1 MTSVLRECKIARP
14 EAPSASIATSERGL
28 PVGWAQ
34 ELPDAGDA
42 DQQRE
47 SPRPDSHV
55 VAYEA
60 MATKSTSVTERVRSG
75 DSKTAAAPRKRAEQ
89 QRAQSTR
96 TAILEAALAEFAEKG
111 FEAASIRSI
120 AERTGFQHPLITYHY
135 PSKDLLWQ
143 AVAEDTFERIR
154 LEWDES
160 ASEECNLSSLERLR
174 AEYRALFRHTAKFP
188 EFHRFMRQEAAT
200 DNPRLQW
207 VAVNVLKPLIN
218 RLLPQIKA
226 AQAEG
231 QLPPVEPILFHY
243 MMVSLTAALSEFGPE
258 MRVTRR
264 MSADRPEV
272 ADAYWSFV
280 ERTVFGAPRG
290 TGSGSRKRA

>member
-1 MTSVLRECKIARP
+1 
-14 EAPSASIATSERGL
+14 
-28 PVGWAQ
+28 
-34 ELPDAGDA
+34 
-42 DQQRE
+42 
-47 SPRPDSHV
+47 V
-55 VAYEA
+55 VACA
-60 MATKSTSVTERVRSG
+60 GMATKSTSVAERVRSE
-75 DSKTAAAPRKRAEQ
+75 APRKRAEQ

-154 LEWDES
+154 LEWDER
-160 ASEECNLSSLERLR
+160 ASKEHNLPPLERLR

-207 VAVNVLKPLIN
+207 VAEKVLKPLIN

-264 MSADRPEV
+264 LSADRPEV
-272 ADAYWSFV
+272 ADAYWSYV
-280 ERTVFGAPRG
+280 EKTVFGAPRA
-290 TGSGSRKRA
+290 TGSGARKRA

>member
-1 MTSVLRECKIARP
+1 MATRNTSVR
-14 EAPSASIATSERGL
+14 T
-28 PVGWAQ
+28 
-34 ELPDAGDA
+34 
-42 DQQRE
+42 
-47 SPRPDSHV
+47 H
-55 VAYEA
+55 
-60 MATKSTSVTERVRSG
+60 VRSAESNG
-75 DSKTAAAPRKRAEQ
+75 TKAPKRRAEQ

-154 LEWDES
+154 KEWDER
-160 ASEECNLSSLERLR
+160 APQEGDLSPLERLR
-174 AEYRALFRHTAKFP
+174 AEYRTLFRHTARFP
-188 EFHRFMRQEAAT
+188 EFHRFMRQEATT

-207 VAVNVLKPLIN
+207 VAEKVLKPLIS
-218 RLLPQIKA
+218 RLLPQIRA

-258 MRVTRR
+258 MRITRR
-264 MSADRPEV
+264 LSADRPEI
-272 ADAYWSFV
+272 AQAYWSFV
-280 ERTVFGAPRG
+280 EQTVFGAPRAPG
-290 TGSGSRKRA
+290 PRSRSAQRR

>member
-1 MTSVLRECKIARP
+1 MSITSDPA
-14 EAPSASIATSERGL
+14 ADGDAGQQSASSNK
-28 PVGWAQ
+28 
-34 ELPDAGDA
+34 
-42 DQQRE
+42 E
-47 SPRPDSHV
+47 SRV
-55 VAYEA
+55 VASET
-60 MATKSTSVTERVRSG
+60 MATKTTSA
-75 DSKTAAAPRKRAEQ
+75 TARARPAGAKKVAVPRKRAEQ

-154 LEWDES
+154 IEWD
-160 ASEECNLSSLERLR
+160 ARAAEEGDLPPLERLR
-174 AEYRALFRHTAKFP
+174 AEYRALFRHTTKFP

-200 DNPRLQW
+200 NNPRLQW
-207 VAVNVLKPLIN
+207 VAGNVLKPLID

-226 AQAEG
+226 AQAKG
-231 QLPPVEPILFHY
+231 QLPQIEPILFHY

-258 MRVTRR
+258 MHVTQRL
-264 MSADRPEV
+264 SADRPEV
-272 ADAYWSFV
+272 VDSYWNFV
-280 ERTVFGAPRG
+280 EQTVFGALRVPAAG
-290 TGSGSRKRA
+290 TRKRT

>member
-1 MTSVLRECKIARP
+1 
-14 EAPSASIATSERGL
+14 
-28 PVGWAQ
+28 
-34 ELPDAGDA
+34 
-42 DQQRE
+42 
-47 SPRPDSHV
+47 
-55 VAYEA
+55 
-60 MATKSTSVTERVRSG
+60 MATKSTS
-75 DSKTAAAPRKRAEQ
+75 AAPRQRAEQ

-96 TAILEAALAEFAEKG
+96 SAILEAALAEFAEKG

-154 LEWDES
+154 QEWDERAPEDS
-160 ASEECNLSSLERLR
+160 NLPPLERLR
-174 AEYRALFRHTAKFP
+174 AEYRALFRHTARFP

-200 DNPRLQW
+200 DNPRLHW
-207 VAVNVLKPLIN
+207 VAERVLKPLIS

-231 QLPPVEPILFHY
+231 LLPPVDPILFHY

-264 MSADRPEV
+264 LSADRPEV

-280 ERTVFGAPRG
+280 EQTVFGTASRAG
-290 TGSGSRKRA
+290 AAGSRKRTQT

>member
-1 MTSVLRECKIARP
+1 M
-14 EAPSASIATSERGL
+14 
-28 PVGWAQ
+28 
-34 ELPDAGDA
+34 
-42 DQQRE
+42 
-47 SPRPDSHV
+47 
-55 VAYEA
+55 VACDG
-60 MATKSTSVTERVRSG
+60 MATKSTPVAERIRSG

-111 FEAASIRSI
+111 FEAAGIRSI

-135 PSKDLLWQ
+135 PTKDLLWQ

-154 LEWDES
+154 LEWDER
-160 ASEECNLSSLERLR
+160 ASEACNLSPLERLR

-188 EFHRFMRQEAAT
+188 EFHRFLRQEAAT
-200 DNPRLQW
+200 DNPRLHW
-207 VAVNVLKPLIN
+207 VAENVLKPLIN

-231 QLPPVEPILFHY
+231 QLAPVDPILFHY

-258 MRVTRR
+258 MRITRR
-264 MSADRPEV
+264 LSADRPEV
-272 ADAYWSFV
+272 ADAYWSLV
-280 ERTVFGAPRG
+280 EQTVFGAPRA
-290 TGSGSRKRA
+290 TGSGSRKRARG